1 MKQVEERIYKQASQ
15 NRQQARQDKLDA
27 MLANVAKVIART
39 WIALFAL
46 VLVIAT
52 APLYFIMDYQKLARF
67 ANKTASV
74 FAAVAAVGFVW
85 MNPWPDHPVWTFIL
99 AMAGFA
105 IFLCDHGDEC
115 FG

>member
-1 MKQVEERIYKQASQ
+1 MKQVEERIYKQVSQ
-15 NRQQARQDKLDA
+15 NRQQARQSKVDA
-27 MLANVAKVIART
+27 TLARVAKIIART

-46 VLVIAT
+46 ALVIVT

-74 FAAVAAVGFVW
+74 FAAAAAVVFIW
-85 MNPWPDHPVWTFIL
+85 ANPWPDHPVWTFALTMI
-99 AMAGFA
+99 GFA